1 MLFLCVGVIFGRRHT
16 FRSQHIGQSKAM
28 RQRGIHCVESMDAI
42 ERKTYRGVKAEK
54 RSDNED
60 DK

>member
-1 MLFLCVGVIFGRRHT
+1 MLFLCIGVIFGRRHT

-54 RSDNED
+54 RN
-60 DK
+60 DKD